1 MTGYPPSDLIL
12 RSDFLENIEIY
23 KNKIVE
29 ITINKKTI
37 FSLSIPHKKKKIFNS
52 LFLIKSGKI
61 IKEFA
66 KSKLP
71 NYGVFDEK
79 RYFSVKK
86 KYSDNILILKRKRI
100 KFLICEDMWR
110 ENKAFKNENIDL
122 IISINA
128 SPYEIGKDRIRKWVA
143 KKNAVIS
150 NSKLIY
156 LNSVGSQDDL
166 IFDGGS
172 FLMDK
177 IGNIISQEK
186 FFSESNQIINT
197 KSPKISK
204 IQIDQNKI
212 LFDAL
217 SLSLKNY
224 ANKNNFKSFIVGLSG
239 GVDSALCLAIMAKTF
254 GPKNIKPYYLPTIF
268 SSKESEK
275 DATNLTRNFGI
286 KLRKLNIE
294 DLRKSII
301 SSLNP
306 HFNNLPNDVT
316 EENLQSR
323 LRGLLLM
330 AISNKT
336 NALLIATGNKSEY
349 SVGYS
354 TLYGDMC
361 GGFALL
367 KDLYKTKVYDLCN
380 WINNK
385 NENSKGKNMIPHN
398 IINKEPTAELKF
410 NQKDSDSLPPYEIL
424 DQILEMLID
433 ENKDLQSIIN
443 KGFKKGLV
451 VKVWKMIKNSEFKRY
466 QSAIGPKLTKM
477 SLANDRR
484 FPITN
489 KFEIL

>member
-1 MTGYPPSDLIL
+1 MIL
-12 RSDFLENIEIY
+12 RDDFLKKVEIY
-23 KNKIVE
+23 KNKTVE
-29 ITINKKTI
+29 ITTNKKTI
-37 FSLSIPHKKKKIFNS
+37 FALSIPYKKKKYFNV
-52 LFLIKSGKI
+52 LLLIRSGKI
-61 IKEFA
+61 IKEFT
-66 KSKLP
+66 KNKLP

-79 RYFSVKK
+79 RYFSVNK
-86 KYSDNILILKRKRI
+86 KYSENILNLKRKRI

-110 ENKAFKNENIDL
+110 ENKDLKNENIDL

-128 SPYEIGKDRIRKWVA
+128 SPYEIGKDKSRKRVA
-143 KKNAVIS
+143 KKNAINS
-150 NSKLIY
+150 NSELIY

-177 IGNIISQEK
+177 LGNIISQQS

-197 KSPKISK
+197 VSPKITNQK
-204 IQIDQNKI
+204 INQNKI

-224 ANKNNFKSFIVGLSG
+224 ADKNKFKSLIIGLSG
-239 GVDSALCLAIMAKTF
+239 GIDSALCLAIAAKTF
-254 GPKNIKPYYLPTIF
+254 GSKNVHPYYLPTVF
-268 SSKESEK
+268 SSKESEQ
-275 DATNLTRNFGI
+275 DANNLSRNFDI
-286 KLRKLNIE
+286 KLRKLNI
-294 DLRKSII
+294 DGLRKTII
-301 SSLNP
+301 TLLNP
-306 HFNNLPNDVT
+306 YFKNLPNDIT

-336 NALLIATGNKSEY
+336 NALLITTGNKSEY
-349 SVGYS
+349 SVGYA

-367 KDLYKTKVYDLCN
+367 KDLYKTRVYDLCN
-380 WINNK
+380 WINN
-385 NENSKGKNMIPHN
+385 NNYNSEGKNMIPCN
-398 IINKEPTAELKF
+398 IINKEPTAELKL

-433 ENKDLQSIIN
+433 DNKDLQSIIN

-451 VKVWKMIKNSEFKRY
+451 VKIWKMIKNSEFKRY
-466 QSAIGPKLTKM
+466 QSAIGPKLTRM
-477 SLANDRR
+477 ALANDRR

-489 KFEIL
+489 KFEI